1 MKAQDFLRPGDILL
15 YGSEGFVAVAIKIR
29 TNDDTS
35 HAEVYLGNGQSAGSR
50 GPSHGDRGGVK
61 TYPLR
66 LSDMNYILRPTIPVD
81 MARLVAFHESC
92 CGQAYALF
100 DLLKVHLFRQD
111 GDDTKAVCSEHVARC
126 FKKAGACLFERSYD
140 CDYVTPAMLKS
151 SANVVLY
158 RVDKNGDVS
167 DVDVAEIA
175 AVA

>member
-1 MKAQDFLRPGDILL
+1 MKAAQFLRPGDIPL
-15 YGSEGFVAVAIKIR
+15 YGSKGWAAVAIKIR

-50 GPSHGDRGGVK
+50 GPSHDGPGGVK

-66 LSDMNYILRPTIPVD
+66 LSDMNYILRPIIPVD
-81 MARLVAFHESC
+81 LGKLRAFHESC
-92 CGQAYALF
+92 IGQKYALL
-100 DLLKVHLFRQD
+100 DLLKVHLFRKD

-126 FKKAGACLFERSYD
+126 FAKAGACLFERSYD

-151 SANVVLY
+151 SANVRLY
-158 RVDKNGDVS
+158 RVDQTGEVC